1 MRGGILGSVDVNDD
15 RGGVVRTATIDRE
28 LDDLAHERFGFNR
41 ERHEVIEFAVVDHA
55 GDSVGAK
62 KITISRY
69 ELGSGDVYLELIGLT
84 DAPCDRARIAKV
96 MMTRF
101 AACMHSVN
109 FIFNGMIFGEAL
121 EFSIA
126 PEVSARVTGVR
137 YEEMMLLHAAKRQ
150 R

>member
-1 MRGGILGSVDVNDD
+1 
-15 RGGVVRTATIDRE
+15 
-28 LDDLAHERFGFNR
+28 LDDLAPERFGFNR

-62 KITISRY
+62 KITVARY

-84 DAPCDRARIAKV
+84 DAPCDCARITKV

-101 AACMHSVN
+101 AACMHSAD
-109 FIFNGMIFGEAL
+109 FIFNGVILREAL
-121 EFSIA
+121 EFFVA

-137 YEEMMLLHAAKRQ
+137 YEEMLLPHAGKRQ